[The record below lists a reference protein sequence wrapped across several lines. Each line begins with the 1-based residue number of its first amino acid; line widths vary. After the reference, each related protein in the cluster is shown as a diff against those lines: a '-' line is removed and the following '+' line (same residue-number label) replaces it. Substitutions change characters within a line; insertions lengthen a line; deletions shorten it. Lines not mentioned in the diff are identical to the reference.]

1 MNCVFSKTS
10 VLFMLFPFMFYMV
23 EGKKKEANEKN
34 LAKSL
39 EVNIRSLGR
48 KEKACEDFKRLC
60 VLLRLT
66 GRAAI
71 TETKNT

>member
-1 MNCVFSKTS
+1 MFSKTS
-10 VLFMLFPFMFYMV
+10 VLFILFPFMFYMV
-23 EGKKKEANEKN
+23 EGKRKEVNEKN
-34 LAKSL
+34 L
-39 EVNIRSLGR
+39 VNIRSLGR

-60 VLLRLT
+60 VLPRLT

>member
-1 MNCVFSKTS
+1 
-10 VLFMLFPFMFYMV
+10 MLFPFMFYMV

-48 KEKACEDFKRLC
+48 KEKACEDFKRLQEG
-60 VLLRLT
+60 LLLQKPKIPNHRSHHSQPLK
-66 GRAAI
+66 GRVAV
-71 TETKNT
+71 

>member
-1 MNCVFSKTS
+1 
-10 VLFMLFPFMFYMV
+10 MV

-60 VLLRLT
+60 VLPRLT